1 MPRNLEVKARI
12 RSVREA
18 EQTARSINAT
28 FEGTLHQVDTY
39 YNVPRGRLKSRE
51 INNER
56 AELVFYERDEH
67 AKHRESNYR
76 VFPCMEISLL
86 KEILGRSLGIRATV
100 KKKRELFMYNST
112 RIHLDEVENLGSFLE
127 LESPVEES
135 LDKAQEVVAF
145 LVREFNVQ
153 DADFILESYVD
164 LLTSKDTRT

>member
-56 AELVFYERDEH
+56 AELIFYERDEH

-153 DADFILESYVD
+153 DADFVLESYVD